1 MKMNIRLLVS
11 GLVLFLVSCSSGDSG
26 SDGPEPVSFDRGQ
39 MLQNWA
45 ENIIIPAYQNFGT
58 EVASLKAAA
67 DAFTTSPTENSL
79 TDLRNQFTS
88 TYKAWQRV
96 SMFEIGPAEQLD
108 FRLNLNTYPT
118 DAAEIESNISS
129 AAYDLNL
136 ISNRNAKGFPALDY
150 LLYGTG
156 TTATEVVSKF
166 ATSPN
171 NSLYNNYLTD
181 VITDIESLTNQV
193 IGQWTASYKDTF
205 VTNSGSSAGASVD
218 RFVNDYIF
226 YFEKFLR
233 AGKMGIPLG
242 VFSTAK
248 LPTHVESFYNK
259 SLSKEL
265 FLDGLQATQDFFNG
279 KAFASSQQGAS
290 LKSYLDALQAERSGG
305 SLSAAI
311 NDQFSV
317 ARAAVNG
324 LSGTFYDEITN
335 TEVPTQMLLAYDEV
349 QKLVPLF
356 KVDMVSAMSI
366 NIDFQ
371 DADGD

>member
-1 MKMNIRLLVS
+1 
-11 GLVLFLVSCSSGDSG
+11 
-26 SDGPEPVSFDRGQ
+26 
-39 MLQNWA
+39 
-45 ENIIIPAYQNFGT
+45 
-58 EVASLKAAA
+58 
-67 DAFTTSPTENSL
+67 
-79 TDLRNQFTS
+79 
-88 TYKAWQRV
+88 
-96 SMFEIGPAEQLD
+96 
-108 FRLNLNTYPT
+108 
-118 DAAEIESNISS
+118 
-129 AAYDLNL
+129 
-136 ISNRNAKGFPALDY
+136 
-150 LLYGTG
+150 
-156 TTATEVVSKF
+156 
-166 ATSPN
+166 
-171 NSLYNNYLTD
+171 
-181 VITDIESLTNQV
+181 V

-248 LPTHVESFYNK
+248 LPTHGGVIFIIKAFLKNSFRRM
-259 SLSKEL
+259 
-265 FLDGLQATQDFFNG
+265 QATQDFFNG